1 MRRMSAWVAAGLL
14 VLAAAC
20 DRPAEHA
27 DTALGDSPV
36 ATSGID
42 AHAAAGDSLHEG
54 FALRPIMQALGG
66 EMAKLTTALWIE
78 DYAGITASASAIA
91 DHAHISEQELARI
104 QSVLGEEMSAFEALD
119 AEVHEASVRLHA
131 AAQARTL
138 DTIVVTLGE
147 VQRGCVACHARFR
160 ERLRTTP
167 Q

>member
-1 MRRMSAWVAAGLL
+1 MRRRSAWMAAGL

-20 DRPAEHA
+20 DRPAEHV
-27 DTALGDSPV
+27 DTSRGESPV

-54 FALRPIMQALGG
+54 LALRPIMQALGA

-104 QSVLGEEMSAFEALD
+104 QRVLGEDMPAFETLD
-119 AEVHEASVRLHA
+119 REVHEASVRLHE
-131 AAQARTL
+131 AAQARAL
-138 DTIVVTLGE
+138 DTIVDALGA
-147 VQRGCVACHARFR
+147 VQSGCVACHARFR

-167 Q
+167 